1 MRLWQ
6 MRETETV
13 KERKKELLLLD
24 SCQDNVQVQDKSQ
37 VKSKEEV
44 TSTQVP

>member
-24 SCQDNVQVQDKSQ
+24 SCQDKVQVQDKSQ